1 MSSAS
6 ARVKRGK
13 SSTTLGD
20 AEDTSPPAK
29 KIKDVSTEGNGDN
42 AAFSAQPQYMVKLSE
57 AFEWKKQKN

>member
-20 AEDTSPPAK
+20 AEDTSPAK
-29 KIKDVSTEGNGDN
+29 KIKNDVSTEGQGDN

-57 AFEWKKQKN
+57 AFE

>member
-6 ARVKRGK
+6 LSARKRVK
-13 SSTTLGD
+13 SSPTLGD
-20 AEDTSPPAK
+20 AEDTMSPPAK

-57 AFEWKKQKN
+57 AFE